1 MARVDELA
9 NKYEKHISLP
19 WQRTTAGAQRV
30 IMLVY
35 DKEIEKSIRARISEF
50 EVRTR
55 KHNEYKWQSVD
66 YTDGFAKWMAE
77 DEYRE
82 AYFEHPEDLTTKI
95 ESEFVEHITS
105 DLIRR
110 LDDSDEKTVVALIG
124 AASLYGFIR
133 ISKLISAVERH
144 IKGRLLVFFP
154 GTKEGNNYQ
163 LLDARDG
170 FNYLAQGITLN
181 GSGGAT

>member
-9 NKYEKHISLP
+9 NLYEKHISLP
-19 WQRTTAGAQRV
+19 WQKTTAGAQRV

-35 DKEIEKSIRARISEF
+35 DKEIEKAIRARINEF
-50 EVRTR
+50 EMRT
-55 KHNEYKWQSVD
+55 KKYNYKWQSVD
-66 YTDGFAKWMAE
+66 YTDGFAKWMAGE
-77 DEYRE
+77 EYRD
-82 AYFEHPEDLTTKI
+82 AYFEYPEDLTTKI
-95 ESEFVEHITS
+95 EGEFVEHITG

-110 LDDSDEKTVVALIG
+110 LDENDEDTVVALIG
-124 AASLYGFIR
+124 AANLYGFIR
-133 ISKLISAVERH
+133 ISRLISTVERH

-181 GSGGAT
+181 GSGGAI

>member
-1 MARVDELA
+1 MGRVDELA
-9 NKYEKHISLP
+9 NLYEKHISLP

-35 DKEIEKSIRARISEF
+35 DKDIEKVMRARIGEF
-50 EVRTR
+50 ELRTK
-55 KHNEYKWQSVD
+55 KHGYKWRTVD
-66 YTDGFAKWMAE
+66 YTDSFAKWMAGE
-77 DEYRE
+77 EYRE

-95 ESEFVEHITS
+95 ESEFAEHVTS
-105 DLIRR
+105 DLIKH
-110 LDDSDEKTVVALIG
+110 LEDSDEDTVVAFLG
-124 AASLYGFIR
+124 VAGLYGFIR

-154 GTKEGNNYQ
+154 GTKEENNYQ

-170 FNYLAQGITLN
+170 FNYLAQGITLK
-181 GSGGAT
+181 GSQVV